1 MRRLSHMSLALLLL
15 AVFTAVGVSASASGP
30 ADLPYTAIDVGCAQ
44 AGPTAGQA
52 VIPIT
57 ATNVGGDGVV
67 GFQLNL
73 NYNHSTMSFVS
84 IANGSSVSALGC
96 SFTTSR
102 IGTVGDVDF
111 ISGTC
116 TSSIPRPGATGAS
129 VELAKVTLNIP
140 SAPFQVSLDVNPSGG
155 YPTGLIGPNANTP
168 PTGGI
173 LYPATAGQL
182 TACTPTAVTMS
193 GFDATSD
200 SPAPFAAAAWPLL
213 AGAAAVA
220 AGGAYALLRRKS

>member
-1 MRRLSHMSLALLLL
+1 MRQLSRISLAVLLL
-15 AVFTAVGVSASASGP
+15 AVFATIGVSAAAPGP
-30 ADLPYTAIDVGCAQ
+30 ADVPYTTITVECAQ
-44 AGPTAGQA
+44 AGPSAGQV

-57 ATNVGGDGVV
+57 AQNVGGDGVV

-73 NYNHSTMSFVS
+73 DYDHSTMSFVN
-84 IANGSSVSALGC
+84 IASGSSVSALGC
-96 SFTTSR
+96 SFSTSR
-102 IGTVGDVDF
+102 IGTSGNVDF

-116 TSSIPRPGATGAS
+116 TTSIPRPGATGAS
-129 VELAKVTLNIP
+129 IELAKVTLNIP
-140 SAPFQVSLDVNPSGG
+140 AAPFQVSLALNPSGG

-182 TACTPTAVTMS
+182 AACTPTAVTMS
-193 GFDATSD
+193 GFDAASD
-200 SPAPFAAAAWPLL
+200 SAAPFVASAWPLL
-213 AGAAAVA
+213 AGAVAVA